1 MTAALSIGQL
11 ARRCGISRS
20 TLLYYEAQGLLAPGR
35 SAAGY
40 RRYSEADV
48 ARAEQIRAWRATG
61 MAVDAIAALLRD
73 GGQQGPIERRLAE
86 IAADMARL
94 REQQEVLLRVLA
106 GATGAA
112 ASAGVAASPGA
123 PGIDKAGW
131 TALLRA
137 AGLDDEAMAR
147 WHALFE
153 QQAPAA
159 HESFLRSL
167 GLDAGEIRHIRSWS
181 SRMGV

>member
-1 MTAALSIGQL
+1 MSALTIGQL

-20 TLLYYEAQGLLAPGR
+20 TLLYYEEQGLLAPAR

-48 ARAEQIRAWRATG
+48 TRAEQIRAWRATG
-61 MAVDAIAALLRD
+61 MDLPTIATLLRD
-73 GGQQGPIERRLAE
+73 GLHSGPVERRLQE

-94 REQQEVLLRVLA
+94 REQQDVLLRVL
-106 GATGAA
+106 GTT
-112 ASAGVAASPGA
+112 ASAGVGSPAAA
-123 PGIDKAGW
+123 GIDKAGW

-137 AGLDDEAMAR
+137 AGLDDAAMAR

-153 QQAPAA
+153 QQAPQA
-159 HESFLRSL
+159 HERFLRSL
-167 GLDAGEIRHIRSWS
+167 GLGAPEIERIRSWS
-181 SRMGV
+181 RRMGV

>member
-1 MTAALSIGQL
+1 MTAPSLTIGQL

-20 TLLYYEAQGLLAPGR
+20 TLLYYEEQGLLAPGR
-35 SAAGY
+35 SGAGY
-40 RRYSEADV
+40 RRYSEADI

-61 MAVDAIAALLRD
+61 MDIPAIAALLRD
-73 GGQQGPIERRLAE
+73 GAQAGPIERRLQE

-94 REQQEVLLRVLA
+94 REQQAVLLRVLGRA
-106 GATGAA
+106 PAA
-112 ASAGVAASPGA
+112 
-123 PGIDKAGW
+123 GIDKDGW

-137 AGLDDEAMAR
+137 SGLDDAAMKR

-159 HESFLRSL
+159 HEAFLRSL
-167 GLDAGEIRHIRSWS
+167 GLEAGEIERIRTWS
-181 SRMGV
+181 RRMGV

>member
-1 MTAALSIGQL
+1 MLIGEL

-20 TLLYYEAQGLLAPGR
+20 TLLYYEEQGLLAPSR

-40 RRYSEADV
+40 RRYSESDV

-61 MAVDAIAALLRD
+61 MDLPAIAAMLRD
-73 GGQQGPIERRLAE
+73 GSHTGPIERRLQE

-94 REQQEVLLRVLA
+94 REQQQVLLRAL
-106 GATGAA
+106 GTTS
-112 ASAGVAASPGA
+112 SA
-123 PGIDKAGW
+123 GIDKAGW

-137 AGLDDEAMAR
+137 AGLDDATMER

-153 QQAPAA
+153 QQAPQA
-159 HESFLRSL
+159 HETFLRSL
-167 GLDAGEIRHIRSWS
+167 GLDAPEIEHIRSWS
-181 SRMGV
+181 RRMGV